1 MLVHGDW
8 LLTPERVAV
17 HQPTATAVA
26 ADLHLGYD
34 RARRRRGEAVPLAGL
49 DDLLGALARLA
60 ARHGLR
66 RLVIAGDLFE
76 DAAGRVLLP
85 DLLRWLAARDLELA
99 GIVPGN
105 HDRGL
110 PGTAA
115 DLPFYPGGVRLG
127 DWLVVHGDGTPPA
140 GRLVLGHFHPCLRW
154 GRHVAAPCYLVGA
167 ERIVLPAFSADA
179 AGVNVLA
186 ARCWREYRCA
196 AVAGDRV
203 LDFGPVGRLTAA
215 RPDSRRIAIPPP

>member
-17 HQPTATAVA
+17 HLPTTTAVA

-34 RARRRRGEAVPLAGL
+34 RARQRRGEAVPLAGL
-49 DDLLGALARLA
+49 DDLLAALARLA

-76 DAAGRVLLP
+76 DAAGRALLP
-85 DLLRWLAARDLELA
+85 DLLRWLAGRNLELG

-110 PGTAA
+110 LGAA
-115 DLPFYPGGVRLG
+115 SDLPLRPEGVALG
-127 DWLVVHGDGTPPA
+127 DWLVVHGDGALPA
-140 GRLVLGHFHPCLRW
+140 GPLIMGHFHPCLRW
-154 GRHVAAPCYLVGA
+154 GRHVAAPCYLVGP

-179 AGVNVLA
+179 AGANVLA
-186 ARCWREYRCA
+186 DSRWHEYRCV

-203 LDFGPVGRLTAA
+203 LDFGPVGRLAA
-215 RPDSRRIAIPPP
+215 AHHSLRSIATPPP